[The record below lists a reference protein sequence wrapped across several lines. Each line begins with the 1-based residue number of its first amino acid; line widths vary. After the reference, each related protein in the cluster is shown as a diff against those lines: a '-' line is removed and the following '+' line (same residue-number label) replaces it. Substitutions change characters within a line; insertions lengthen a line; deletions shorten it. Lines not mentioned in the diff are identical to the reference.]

1 MKQQSFEFEVYGII
15 STNLYNILTP
25 VFLFI
30 LLLFNLYLLILWRK
44 NILQYIKVFLIIFL
58 QRLQSYECDICPAN
72 EHT

>member
-1 MKQQSFEFEVYGII
+1 MK
-15 STNLYNILTP
+15 
-25 VFLFI
+25 
-30 LLLFNLYLLILWRK
+30 K